1 MDPRSNPYSPGAGV
15 RPVEL
20 VGRDSEIEAF
30 EILRARAVAGRPAQS
45 LVFYGLRGVGKTVLL
60 NELYVQALD
69 SDWIV
74 AKIEAD
80 LGSDRT
86 PFRNQVAGALN
97 QSLRQTQTRGIPG
110 RFVKRVLQTFRSFS
124 LTASPDGSFSV
135 GIDIDPAHGR
145 ADTGS
150 IVADLSDLAIDLAQ
164 AAREIGVGA
173 ALFIDEM
180 QHLSVEELGAI
191 CQASHEA
198 SQRNLPF
205 YIIGTGLPNLP
216 GLLAEAKSYSER
228 LFNYS
233 RIDRLNEVDSI
244 TALLSPAKDEGVE
257 WGAEAAQIV
266 LKAAGG
272 YPYFIQQFGQ
282 TTWNEATGSPID
294 AVDAVSGVR
303 TGWDLLDAGFFR
315 ARWERATPAQRN
327 YLSAMS
333 ADGDGPSSTGEI
345 AMRLDKKQASLG
357 PIRAGLIFK
366 GLVYAPEHGL
376 VAFTVPGMANFISRQ
391 ALS

>member
-1 MDPRSNPYSPGAGV
+1 MDPRLIPILRAGV

-86 PFRNQVAGALN
+86 PFSKSSCWGTEPVASTDADAWHPG
-97 QSLRQTQTRGIPG
+97 QICQTRSPNFPFI
-110 RFVKRVLQTFRSFS
+110 FS
-124 LTASPDGSFSV
+124 DRIPDGFFLV

-233 RIDRLNEVDSI
+233 RIDRLNEVDSM

-257 WGAEAAQIV
+257 WGAEATQIV

-315 ARWERATPAQRN
+315 ARWN
-327 YLSAMS
+327 
-333 ADGDGPSSTGEI
+333 G
-345 AMRLDKKQASLG
+345 
-357 PIRAGLIFK
+357 
-366 GLVYAPEHGL
+366 
-376 VAFTVPGMANFISRQ
+376 
-391 ALS
+391 

>member
-1 MDPRSNPYSPGAGV
+1 MDPRTNPYSPGAGV

-30 EILRARAVAGRPAQS
+30 EILRSRAVARRPAQS

-60 NELYVQALD
+60 NGLYVQALD
-69 SDWIV
+69 CDWIV

-110 RFVKRVLQTFRSFS
+110 RFVKRVLQTFSSFS

-135 GIDIDPAHGR
+135 GIDIDAAHGR

-228 LFNYS
+228 LFNYTK
-233 RIDRLNEVDSI
+233 IDRLNEADSL

-257 WGAEAAQIV
+257 WGAEATQIV
-266 LKAAGG
+266 LGSAGG
-272 YPYFIQQFGQ
+272 YPYFLSSSAKQHGTKQRARRSMRSLLFRGFGSV
-282 TTWNEATGSPID
+282 GID
-294 AVDAVSGVR
+294 
-303 TGWDLLDAGFFR
+303 LDAGFFR

-327 YLSAMS
+327 YLSSMS

-345 AMRLDKKQASLG
+345 AARLGKKQTSLG